1 MAGNLWPGVIYGQLV
16 GPSSLVVVVTEL
28 FTSGWSVAKPLPP
41 TLPGH
46 WSLDAGQIAVFAL
59 TPIAV
64 RRLIN
69 RDS

>member
-1 MAGNLWPGVIYGQLV
+1 VVSNLWPGVIYGQLV

-41 TLPGH
+41 TWHGH
-46 WSLDAGQIAVFAL
+46 WSLDTGQIAVFAL

-64 RRLIN
+64 RRLTN
-69 RDS
+69 

>member
-1 MAGNLWPGVIYGQLV
+1 
-16 GPSSLVVVVTEL
+16 L